1 METGNKKFDKLF
13 YYLIFCAIL
22 KFMSKERVY
31 LMEIKEAIA
40 QSAAEALGLIQS
52 ELLDML
58 EVPPDPKMGDLAL
71 PCFRLAKQLRKSPQ
85 AIAQELAGQ
94 ISAPQGI
101 GRVEH
106 QGGYINFFYDRAFF
120 CQNTLSS
127 VFAADNWGSS
137 DMGQNRCV
145 VIDYSSVNI
154 AKPFHIGHLSST
166 AIGNS
171 LYKIYKH
178 LGFNPVGVNH
188 LGDWGTQFGKLIT
201 AYKLWGDDAE
211 IERDSVS
218 AMLKLYVR
226 FHDEAKK
233 DESLDEMGRAWF
245 KKIEDGDPEALRIFG
260 WFSDL
265 TLREAK
271 RVYEML
277 GIQFDYFTGE
287 SFYNDKMQPVI
298 DELKEKSLLEMDEG
312 AWIVRLD
319 EYSLPPCIIL
329 KTDGATLY
337 STRDLAA
344 AEYRKQTFDFYKSLY
359 VVAYQQSLHFK
370 QLFAVL
376 EKMGKPWA
384 GQCEH
389 VAFGM
394 VSLEDGTLS
403 TRAGKV
409 VLLEDVLNR
418 SIEKTLAT
426 IDEKNPGLENKE
438 EVARQVGIGAVLYST
453 LSAGRIKDITFSFD
467 RVLNFDGETGPY
479 VQYTHARA
487 SSVLRKYGETDVEA
501 DYTALDNGDA
511 FAVIK
516 QIAEFPSAVVL
527 AADKNEPSII
537 TRHITL
543 LAQYFNKYYYECRI
557 MDADAPK
564 TRARIE
570 LTRAVQTTIRTGL
583 HLLGIAAP
591 ERM

>member
-1 METGNKKFDKLF
+1 MN
-13 YYLIFCAIL
+13 
-22 KFMSKERVY
+22 
-31 LMEIKEAIA
+31 IKEAIA
-40 QSAAEALGLIQS
+40 QSAALAAGLDQT
-52 ELLDML
+52 ELLEML

-85 AIAQELAGQ
+85 AIAQELAQKIG
-94 ISAPQGI
+94 APAGI
-101 GRVEH
+101 GRTE
-106 QGGYINFFYDRAFF
+106 QLGGYINFFYDRAAFS
-120 CQNTLSS
+120 QNTLSA
-127 VFAADNWGSS
+127 VFAADSWGAS
-137 DMGQNRCV
+137 DAGQNRCV

-171 LYKIYKH
+171 LYKIYKY
-178 LGFNPVGVNH
+178 LGFNPVGINH

-226 FHDEAKK
+226 FHEEAKK
-233 DESLDEMGRAWF
+233 DESLDDMGRAWF

-277 GIQFDYFTGE
+277 GIKFDYFTGE

-298 DELKEKSLLEMDEG
+298 DELKEKNLLELDEG
-312 AWIVRLD
+312 AYIVRLD
-319 EYSLPPCIIL
+319 EYNLPPCIVL

-344 AEYRKQTFDFYKSLY
+344 AEYRKQTFDFYKALY

-384 GQCEH
+384 HNCEH

-403 TRAGKV
+403 TRSGKI

-426 IDEKNPGLENKE
+426 INEKNPELENKE
-438 EVARQVGIGAVLYST
+438 DVARQVGIGAVLYST

-487 SSVLRKYGETDVEA
+487 SSVLRKYDGAAGEA
-501 DYTALDNGDA
+501 DYSVLDNDDA
-511 FAVIK
+511 FAVVK
-516 QIAEFPSAVVL
+516 QIADFPAAIL
-527 AADKNEPSII
+527 AAADKNEPSMI

-543 LAQYFNKYYYECRI
+543 LAQFFNKYYYECRI
-557 MDADAPK
+557 MDADECK
-564 TRARIE
+564 TRARIQ
-570 LTRAVQTTIRTGL
+570 LTQAVQTTIRAGL
-583 HLLGIAAP
+583 NLLGIAAP

>member
-1 METGNKKFDKLF
+1 MN
-13 YYLIFCAIL
+13 
-22 KFMSKERVY
+22 
-31 LMEIKEAIA
+31 IKENIA
-40 QSAAEALGLIQS
+40 RSTALATGLEAT
-52 ELLDML
+52 ELMDML

-71 PCFRLAKQLRKSPQ
+71 PCFRLAKTLRQSPQ
-85 AIAQELAGQ
+85 KIAQDLAQKIGTPSGVATTEL
-94 ISAPQGI
+94 
-101 GRVEH
+101 
-106 QGGYINFFYDRAFF
+106 QGGYINFYFDRAAYAG
-120 CQNTLSS
+120 NTLAS
-127 VFAADNWGSS
+127 VFATDQWGSS

-171 LYKIYKH
+171 LYKIYQY
-178 LGFNPVGVNH
+178 LGFKPVGINH

-201 AYKLWGDDAE
+201 AYKLWGNDQE

-226 FHDEAKK
+226 FHEEAKK
-233 DESLDEMGRAWF
+233 DEALNEEGRAWF
-245 KKIEDGDPEALRIFG
+245 KKIEDGDTEALRIFG

-287 SFYNDKMQPVI
+287 SFYNDKMQPVL
-298 DELKEKSLLEMDEG
+298 DELKEKNLMELDEG
-312 AWIVRLD
+312 AYIVRLE
-319 EYSLPPCIIL
+319 EYSLPPCIVL

-344 AEYRKQTFDFYKSLY
+344 AEYRKQTFNFYKALY
-359 VVAYQQSLHFK
+359 VVAYQQSLHFR

-403 TRAGKV
+403 TREGKI

-418 SIEKTLAT
+418 SIEKSLA
-426 IDEKNPGLENKE
+426 IINEKNPELENKY
-438 EVARQVGIGAVLYST
+438 EVAHQVGIGAVLFST

-467 RVLNFDGETGPY
+467 RVLNFEGETGPY
-479 VQYTHARA
+479 VQFAHARA
-487 SSVLRKYGETDVEA
+487 SSILRKYDGQGGEA
-501 DYTALDNGDA
+501 DYTALENDDA

-516 QIAEFPSAVVL
+516 QIADFPSAVVA
-527 AADKNEPSII
+527 AADKNEPSFI

-543 LAQYFNKYYYECRI
+543 LAQYFNKYYYEYRI
-557 MDADAPK
+557 MDSDEK
-564 TRARIE
+564 QTCARIQ
-570 LTRAVQTTIRTGL
+570 LTKAVQATIKTGL
-583 HLLGIAAP
+583 NLLGIAAP

>member
-1 METGNKKFDKLF
+1 ME
-13 YYLIFCAIL
+13 L
-22 KFMSKERVY
+22 KETIAKAAAQAAGLEY
-31 LMEIKEAIA
+31 MEI
-40 QSAAEALGLIQS
+40 
-52 ELLDML
+52 LDML
-58 EVPPDPKMGDLAL
+58 EVPPDPAMGDLAL
-71 PCFRLAKQLRKSPQ
+71 PCFRLAKLLRQSPQ
-85 AIAQELAGQ
+85 KIAQDLHAKMETPSGVARAEL
-94 ISAPQGI
+94 
-101 GRVEH
+101 
-106 QGGYINFFYDRAFF
+106 QGGYLNFFFDRTVFARD
-120 CQNTLSS
+120 TLSA
-127 VFAADNWGSS
+127 VEAAENWGSS
-137 DMGQNRCV
+137 DIGQGRRV

-171 LYKIYKH
+171 LCKIYRH
-178 LGFNPVGVNH
+178 LGFQPVGINH
-188 LGDWGTQFGKLIT
+188 LGDWGTQFGKLIA
-201 AYKLWGDDAE
+201 AYKHWGDDRD
-211 IERDSVS
+211 IEQNSVS

-233 DESLDEMGRAWF
+233 NEALNDEGRAWF
-245 KKIEDGDPEALRIFG
+245 KKIEDGDAEALRIFN

-277 GIQFDYFTGE
+277 GIEFDYFTGE
-287 SFYNDKMQPVI
+287 SFYNDKMEPVI
-298 DELKEKSLLEMDEG
+298 QELRDKNLLELDEG
-312 AWIVRLD
+312 AYIVRLD
-319 EYSLPPCIIL
+319 EYSLPPCIVL

-344 AEYRKQTFDFYKSLY
+344 AEYRMKTFDFHKALY
-359 VVAYQQSLHFK
+359 VVAYQQSLHFR

-403 TRAGKV
+403 TREGKI

-426 IDEKNPGLENKE
+426 INEKNPELENKE
-438 EVARQVGIGAVLYST
+438 SVARQVGIGAVLYST

-467 RVLNFDGETGPY
+467 RVLNYDGETGPY

-487 SSVLRKYGETDVEA
+487 SSVLRKYEGETGGE
-501 DYTALDNGDA
+501 DYTALDNDEA
-511 FAVIK
+511 FAIVR
-516 QIAEFPSAVVL
+516 QIADFPSAIE
-527 AADKNEPSII
+527 AAANKNEPSII

-543 LAQYFNKYYYECRI
+543 LAQYFNKYYYEYRI
-557 MDADAPK
+557 MDSDESK
-564 TRARIE
+564 TKARIQ
-570 LTRAVQTTIRTGL
+570 LTRAVKNTIRTGL
-583 HLLGIAAP
+583 SLLGIAAP

>member
-1 METGNKKFDKLF
+1 MN
-13 YYLIFCAIL
+13 
-22 KFMSKERVY
+22 
-31 LMEIKEAIA
+31 IKEDIA
-40 QSAAEALGLIQS
+40 RSAALAAGLEAA
-52 ELLDML
+52 ELMQML

-71 PCFRLAKQLRKSPQ
+71 PCFRLAKTLRKSPQ
-85 AIAQELAGQ
+85 IIAQDLAQKIGTPAGIARTELL
-94 ISAPQGI
+94 
-101 GRVEH
+101 
-106 QGGYINFFYDRAFF
+106 GGYINFYFDRAAYSGK
-120 CQNTLSS
+120 TLAS
-127 VFAADNWGSS
+127 VFAADQWGSS
-137 DMGQNRCV
+137 DVGRGRCV

-166 AIGNS
+166 AIGSS
-171 LYKIYKH
+171 LYKIYQF
-178 LGFNPVGVNH
+178 LGFRPVGINH

-201 AYKLWGDDAE
+201 AYKLWGNDQE

-226 FHDEAKK
+226 FHEEAKK
-233 DESLDEMGRAWF
+233 DESLNEEGRAWF
-245 KKIEDGDPEALRIFG
+245 KKIEDGDAEALRIFG

-287 SFYNDKMQPVI
+287 SFYNNKMQPVL
-298 DELKEKSLLEMDEG
+298 DELKEKNLMELDAG
-312 AWIVRLD
+312 AYIVRLE
-319 EYSLPPCIIL
+319 EYSLPPCIVL

-344 AEYRKQTFDFYKSLY
+344 AEYRKQTFDFYKALY
-359 VVAYQQSLHFK
+359 VVAYQQSLHFR

-384 GQCEH
+384 SQCEH

-403 TRAGKV
+403 TREGKI

-426 IDEKNPGLENKE
+426 INEKNPELENKD

-487 SSVLRKYGETDVEA
+487 SSVLRKYNGQNGQA
-501 DYTALDNGDA
+501 DYTALANDDA

-516 QIAEFPSAVVL
+516 QIADFPSAVVA
-527 AADKNEPSII
+527 AADKNEPSFI

-543 LAQYFNKYYYECRI
+543 LAQYFNKYYYEYRI
-557 MDADAPK
+557 MDTDEK
-564 TRARIE
+564 QTRARIQ
-570 LTRAVQTTIRTGL
+570 LTQAVQATIKTGL
-583 HLLGIAAP
+583 NLLGIAAP